1 MKNQE
6 LKNKILETKNPENW
20 FEVKKF
26 FFEENV
32 LNLSLY
38 EGMVELYGETEEI
51 NILILIIF
59 QNLVGSYW
67 SNTSEFVQELVK
79 EKGVLMVYAAKNQ
92 LELVNSIDLIKK
104 LINQV
109 DYEDWVTLL
118 ETIESGIKEFK
129 NVEFLIKNLMIFD
142 KI

>member
-59 QNLVGSYW
+59 
-67 SNTSEFVQELVK
+67 
-79 EKGVLMVYAAKNQ
+79 
-92 LELVNSIDLIKK
+92 
-104 LINQV
+104 
-109 DYEDWVTLL
+109 
-118 ETIESGIKEFK
+118 
-129 NVEFLIKNLMIFD
+129 
-142 KI
+142 